1 MTENVENWLI
11 EWFTKNTSSN
21 NEEIISSLNENFF
34 EKNWMDSLKFIE
46 FISNIEAKFGIVF
59 DNNEFQDRS
68 FSTIKGLAKIIERKN
83 E

>member
-68 FSTIKGLAKIIERKN
+68 FSTIK
-83 E
+83 

>member
-1 MTENVENWLI
+1 MTGNVEIWLI
-11 EWFTKNTSSN
+11 EWFSKNTSSN

-34 EKNWMDSLKFIE
+34 EKNWIDSLKFIE
-46 FISNIEAKFGIVF
+46 FVSDIEEKFEIVF

>member
-11 EWFTKNTSSN
+11 EWFSKNTTSN
-21 NEEIISSLNENFF
+21 NEEIVSSLDENFF
-34 EKNWMDSLKFIE
+34 EKNWIDSLKFIE
-46 FISNIEAKFGIVF
+46 FVSNIEEKFGIVF